1 MLEDLLEADVSPSKD
16 GNEGSALMRVV
27 GTGQS
32 VTRVPGMALMYTE
45 TVLGAPPLLPNL
57 VRAWDALHRN
67 VVFVTVRRVSP
78 PPLLCP

>member
-1 MLEDLLEADVSPSKD
+1 MLEDLLEADVSPITD

-45 TVLGAPPLLPNL
+45 TVLGAPPCCRTWSGPGA
-57 VRAWDALHRN
+57 RCTGTWCSSPSAGY
-67 VVFVTVRRVSP
+67 P